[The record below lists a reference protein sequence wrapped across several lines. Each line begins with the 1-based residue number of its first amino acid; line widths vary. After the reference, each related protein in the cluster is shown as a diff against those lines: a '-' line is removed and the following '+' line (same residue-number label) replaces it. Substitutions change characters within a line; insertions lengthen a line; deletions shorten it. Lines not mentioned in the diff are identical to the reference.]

1 MRKMR
6 LAALPLVLVAA
17 SCGGAVNPSGVP
29 PASSAPSA
37 GATAGGG
44 GADVS
49 YTAYGEDYAKYGSTT
64 DVPGPCSY
72 ESISKKDYS
81 GRTLSIITHAVPVM
95 GEPTALHAKQFGELT
110 GAKVDVVH
118 VPFGDLF
125 QRVLIPLQTGQAA
138 YDVMFYGSLWIGD
151 LNAYL
156 APVPDQY
163 LAVSGMQ
170 DVTAN
175 YRDVATWN
183 GKMIQYP
190 VDGDR
195 HYLKYRTDVFDNPEL
210 QARFKKETGRELRV
224 PQTWD
229 EYNQVAVYFSG
240 WDWDGDGEPNFGS
253 AEVAK
258 RDDLMFSA
266 FISRAAPYA
275 KHPDV
280 KGGFFFDLDTMEPL
294 INTPGFVRALEL
306 FVEAQKAFP
315 PGGSNFGLGDE
326 IFSFGGGQTLMSYS
340 WDDAFIQ
347 AMEADSR
354 IRNKVAAA
362 PLPGASEV
370 WNRNTGTWDKFD
382 VPNRAP
388 YITWGW
394 TSAVSNLSKNQ
405 DMAFD
410 YLCFFSNE
418 ANATL
423 DLQIGRFGVNPYR
436 SSHFNADFWQS
447 KLGWE
452 KKTATTYVETLSAMD
467 SSTNRVFDLRVPGV
481 NQFMTSMAAGVA
493 DALAG
498 QKTPQA
504 ALDGVAEE
512 WRQIVARTGVDAVRD
527 AYATVVA
534 LEDNIK

>member
-1 MRKMR
+1 MRR
-6 LAALPLVLVAA
+6 QVLTATLVSSLVLSSSVAGQA
-17 SCGGAVNPSGVP
+17 N
-29 PASSAPSA
+29 
-37 GATAGGG
+37 
-44 GADVS
+44 DEIS
-49 YTAYGEDYAKYGSTT
+49 YTAYGEDYAKYGSTA

-72 ESISKKDYS
+72 ASIDEKDYT

-95 GEPTALHAKQFGELT
+95 GEPTALHAKQFSDLT
-110 GAKVDVVH
+110 GANVDVVH

-125 QRVLIPLQTGQAA
+125 QRILIPFQTGQAA

-151 LNAYL
+151 LQGYL
-156 APVPDQY
+156 APVPEAY
-163 LAVSGMQ
+163 LNTTGML

-175 YRDVATWN
+175 YIDVATWN
-183 GKMIQYP
+183 GQMVQFP

-195 HYLKYRTDVFDNPEL
+195 HYLKYRTDVFDNPDM
-210 QARFKKETGRELRV
+210 QARYESETGRELRV
-224 PQTWD
+224 PETWD
-229 EYNQVAVYFSG
+229 EYNEIAAFFSG
-240 WDWDGDGEPNFGS
+240 WDWDGDGTPNFGS

-275 KHPDV
+275 KNPNV
-280 KGGFFFDLDTMEPL
+280 KGGFFFDLETMEPL

-306 FVEAQKAFP
+306 FVEAQEAFP

-326 IFSFGGGQTLMSYS
+326 IFSFGGGQTLLSYS

-347 AMEADSR
+347 AMESDSP

-370 WNRNTGTWDKFD
+370 WNRDTGTWDQFE

-394 TSAVSNLSKNQ
+394 TSAVSNLSSNQ

-436 SSHFNADFWQS
+436 SSHFDPAFWES

-452 KKTATTYVETLSAMD
+452 PKTATTYVETLSAMD
-467 SSTNRVFDLRVPGV
+467 TSTNRVFDLRVPGV

-498 QKTPQA
+498 QKSPQA
-504 ALDGVAEE
+504 ALDGVAAE
-512 WRQIVARTGVDAVRD
+512 WRQIVERIGVDKVRE

-534 LEDNIK
+534 LEDNVR